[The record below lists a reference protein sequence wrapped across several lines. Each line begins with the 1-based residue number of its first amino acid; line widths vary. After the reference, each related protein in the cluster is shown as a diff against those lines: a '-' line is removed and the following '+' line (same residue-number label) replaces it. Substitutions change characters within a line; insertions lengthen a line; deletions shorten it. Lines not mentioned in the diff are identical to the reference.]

1 VEDAQAAYFG
11 VIRAIDM
18 SFFATL
24 FFVGTVVL
32 SLWASMRVRRVYGGA
47 PGVAAHEC
55 GRVIQHK
62 QAYAPPQWRMALV
75 GLTTFASQIVLGLL
89 LLGMFTGFINPG
101 VALTLVATAW
111 GILVLVNLITLPVEF
126 DAFVRARRVLKQTTS
141 KDGGRRGGGRKG
153 IARSGLDLRCCVHH
167 IA

>member
-1 VEDAQAAYFG
+1 
-11 VIRAIDM
+11 
-18 SFFATL
+18 
-24 FFVGTVVL
+24 
-32 SLWASMRVRRVYGGA
+32 
-47 PGVAAHEC
+47 
-55 GRVIQHK
+55 
-62 QAYAPPQWRMALV
+62 MALV